1 MAFLVADYN
10 WCSWIYK
17 ITGFGYWVMVV
28 LEGGGWR
35 VGVVSDVGFWMFAG
49 GRGSKFWSFCENVN
63 WMLIL
68 WEHLIEWPHI
78 EIILDNQVEI
88 KFSFDSYVRGF
99 YVYKDV
105 WYPFNGEKGLE
116 CFHEK
121 GKKHTRLRLP
131 CTVMIFH
138 GEILLDMY

>member
-1 MAFLVADYN
+1 MFLLVFFLSFRLN
-10 WCSWIYK
+10 QNILKWK
-17 ITGFGYWVMVV
+17 KKMNKLL
-28 LEGGGWR
+28 LESIDR
-35 VGVVSDVGFWMFAG
+35 D
-49 GRGSKFWSFCENVN
+49 
-63 WMLIL
+63 
-68 WEHLIEWPHI
+68 I

>member
-1 MAFLVADYN
+1 MARRSHVFV
-10 WCSWIYK
+10 S
-17 ITGFGYWVMVV
+17 V
-28 LEGGGWR
+28 LFE
-35 VGVVSDVGFWMFAG
+35 FPI
-49 GRGSKFWSFCENVN
+49 KP
-63 WMLIL
+63 
-68 WEHLIEWPHI
+68 EHFKMEKKMNKLLLESIDRDI

>member
-1 MAFLVADYN
+1 MFLLVFFLSFRLN
-10 WCSWIYK
+10 QNILKWK
-17 ITGFGYWVMVV
+17 KKMNKLL
-28 LEGGGWR
+28 LESIDR
-35 VGVVSDVGFWMFAG
+35 D
-49 GRGSKFWSFCENVN
+49 
-63 WMLIL
+63 
-68 WEHLIEWPHI
+68 I

-105 WYPFNGEKGLE
+105 WYPLNGEKGLE

-121 GKKHTRLRLP
+121 GKRHKRLRLP